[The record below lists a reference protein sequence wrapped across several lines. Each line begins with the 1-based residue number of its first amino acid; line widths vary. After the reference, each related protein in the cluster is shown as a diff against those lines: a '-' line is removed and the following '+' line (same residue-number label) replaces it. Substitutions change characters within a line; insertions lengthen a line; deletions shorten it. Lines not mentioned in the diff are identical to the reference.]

1 LVRCPVK
8 DFDNTEHSTDAAK
21 AAKAAFGEVLRIDST
36 SPSCD
41 FNASI
46 GSVRE
51 QQL

>member
-8 DFDNTEHSTDAAK
+8 DFDNTEHSTD